1 MKKAL
6 VILSVVIALAGGI
19 AIGLFVA
26 RVPGAAAPAAG
37 DRAAGKRSSAVM
49 YRCPMH
55 PHIVSDEPGHCPIC
69 NMTLVA
75 FTPSDAGTPVAP
87 DAGAESSTVPGFA
100 AVVLDDEQRRMVGA
114 RSVPV
119 ATVPVLRSIRTVGLV
134 SVDETRMQH
143 VHTKVQG
150 WVEHVHVG
158 ATGEVVRRGEALLT
172 IYSPELYASEQEFL
186 VALDNQVRLAASP
199 IADARGDAARL
210 VDSARKRLNLLDVSD
225 EQIDA
230 LAASREAQK
239 SVTVYSSVSGTITA
253 RNVNHGERV
262 ETATSLLDIAD
273 LGTVWVTAD
282 VYESDL
288 AFVHEGQEATITL
301 SYLPGRAFKGRVQVL
316 SPIVDATTRTV
327 KARIVLDNADLA
339 LRPGMFADVV
349 LTDDLGARLTVP
361 KDAVMRTGT
370 RDLVFVEEP
379 GGRFAPRAIVLG
391 IELPDRWEVTSGLSD
406 GERILSAANFFV
418 DAESKLQAALAQGGS
433 PPPGHARH
441 GEHGAHP

>member
-1 MKKAL
+1 MKKIL
-6 VILSVVIALAGGI
+6 VVVSVVAALAGGI
-19 AIGLFVA
+19 AIGLYVA
-26 RVPGAAAPAAG
+26 RAPAGPAPAVVDHG
-37 DRAAGKRSSAVM
+37 AHVGSSPVM

-55 PHIVSDEPGHCPIC
+55 PQIVSDTPGHCPIC
-69 NMTLVA
+69 NMTLVP
-75 FTPSDAGTPVAP
+75 FTPSEGSAA
-87 DAGAESSTVPGFA
+87 AVPGFA
-100 AVVLDDEQRRMVGA
+100 PVVLDEAQRRMVGA
-114 RSVPV
+114 QSVPV
-119 ATVPVLRSIRTVGLV
+119 ATAPVLRKIRTVGLV
-134 SVDETRMQH
+134 AVDETRMQH

-158 ATGEVVRRGEALLT
+158 ATGEIVRRGEALLT
-172 IYSPELYASEQEFL
+172 IYSPELYASEREYL
-186 VALDNQVRLAASP
+186 VALDNRARLSASP
-199 IADARGDAARL
+199 LAGAGEDAARL
-210 VDSARKRLNLLDVSD
+210 VESAWKRLNLLDVSD

-239 SVTVYSSVSGTITA
+239 TVTVYSSVSGTITA

-288 AFVHEGQEATITL
+288 PFVREGQEAAITL
-301 SYLPGRAFKGRVQVL
+301 SYLPGRTFHGRVQVL
-316 SPIVDATTRTV
+316 SPLVDATTRTV

-339 LRPGMFADVV
+339 LRPGMFADVA
-349 LTDDLGARLTVP
+349 LEEDLGARLTVP

-379 GGRFAPRAIVLG
+379 GGRFTPRPIELG

-418 DAESKLQAALAQGGS
+418 DAESKLQAALAEGGS
-433 PPPGHARH
+433 APPGH
-441 GEHGAHP
+441 GEHGAHR